1 MELEA
6 SQSLEAEDEA
16 LEISSWHPARRPES
30 VAITDD
36 SKHVVDEGETTAQ
49 DDAGRSTIGQEVPHN
64 RTESIPSEAA
74 SPSFMRPQSSLA
86 EDMSEKTVYHS
97 SSPLRPPSEPSV
109 ASVKQTVAAEEETEG
124 QNSIVM
130 LRNAALQTEGSES
143 GDSGVEEVGTHPDLG
158 QYTKDLHHSLNQESN
173 HTMSGSNT
181 SATNVTKILP
191 SDLPE
196 TLQSE
201 SQSLT
206 CRLNSPSDFS
216 RSNSFPEV
224 PLLRINHDLNSMVHL
239 PHSQVESIME
249 EIEETNHME
258 ENLVIN
264 DSDGLQGDLQ
274 VNDIFDN
281 NSYANEEE
289 SFADISGIG
298 GRETSMLVDEEAR
311 FEEGIPL
318 VQGYS
323 DNQNEQEPDFDVFGK
338 ADGSDDGFFAQ
349 VSSPPLNDG
358 PFKPQSLDRKMTSQV
373 LDSMTFPHYE
383 EVHEIQSK
391 YEDVPSVQDW
401 TEATTATSISTII
414 SEVPTERMKSDEK
427 TEGNSSQQSG
437 NQKQDHDLDA
447 LWQAALGDDDLLE
460 DELPV
465 DQSGFFDDGD
475 GFLGDSDTLSVPRPV
490 SDSNG
495 QVRGFDDNGTTNVQS
510 TTSRDTSQLYLQ
522 KEQQQIMPLGFSSQ
536 YANSMQQSPYTP
548 NGAFQSNHSQS
559 PMNYT
564 GSRQQSP
571 YGVPEPLQ
579 RPGMPEKTQSFVDKS
594 KGGYTSPYDL
604 PMDVTSRPKKRI
616 NPQPLPNRN
625 QNLANIPAP
634 PPRSNGVQPT
644 TAPSNGLTSFTT
656 SPVVTTR
663 PSLPPT
669 AFSPT
674 APPKI
679 PAGASSKS
687 AIGTFFEE
695 IPIAAKPRVSSNL
708 GKPSLAASSA
718 ISVPQQPPYEVV
730 RYNQQPP
737 IPRKAINNMQTS
749 ADYQLLPP
757 ERISPFTNTATA
769 SPANQAIPVSN
780 PRYSPAPPAPSGPL
794 SNRARYATPPIG
806 PPRPPSATQIL
817 PFQPRTS
824 SPLTRSTSA
833 THQYQLHSQPMD
845 SQGPPN
851 NFPPESRRPSLRP
864 YYTDRP
870 LPPAPE
876 VRDSQA
882 VTGNASPDF
891 ENDLPPASEFESKQH
906 PLQYHHPL
914 EESQVLS
921 PDIHALDSPRRS
933 QTQSPGSMM
942 PQSDVRVVQDYGGQ
956 RRVLLDDTILPGA
969 SNPYH
974 TSQIVPAAQVPSSE
988 KAISP
993 EINYLIPSDG
1003 REKDPLERWK
1013 GCPLFFFG
1021 FGGTAVTSFP
1031 KQIPRFTGQPT
1042 PFIKCSPGEV
1052 KLRMEKELSLDNR
1065 VVSFPGP
1072 LKSKNKKKDVLEWLG
1087 KSIQQLSQ
1095 QYVSISPDQILEDS
1109 RKRHEEKILLWK
1121 VLQTLVEH
1129 DGVVDGSPAVENAI
1143 RTILSPELITG
1154 ESSGQIS
1161 YDSNLP
1167 LRRIS
1172 KSSMRKNH
1180 SHVEDPEAL
1189 EGLRKLLLS
1198 GEREKAVW
1206 HAVDQ
1211 RLWGHAILLASTLS
1225 REVWKQVVQEF
1236 VHNEVKTYGDNT
1248 ESLAALYDIFAGN
1261 WEESIDELVPP
1272 SARAGL
1278 QMVSKSADP
1287 GSVKNATGLDG
1298 LDRWRETLSLVIS
1311 NRTPDDGRALVS
1323 LGQLLSR
1330 YGRIEAA
1337 HICFIFARSQT
1348 LFGGPDDN
1356 LVNVVLFGADHVQQP
1371 FDYARD
1377 LDSILLTEVY
1387 EFALNVLAPS
1397 SASTT
1402 TPHLQ
1407 AHKLYHAIVLAEH
1420 GYRDEAQQYCDNIQ
1434 NTLKGTT
1441 KLSPYY
1447 HNRLFS
1453 ALDDLSSRLKQAPK
1467 DGSASWIT
1475 RPSMDKVSGSVWSR
1489 FNQFV
1494 SGGDDSDTASIG
1506 SGRGLEGEAGP
1517 FSKVSGDTPTISR
1530 GPSPNGLYGSHGNG
1544 GLYNPGLA
1552 ISNTPY
1558 APVEAYAP
1566 RSSHEQPR
1574 HPERY
1579 ANSLQDPSRL
1589 HGDSLKQA
1597 NLHRQSSYSSMPTSS
1612 ADLYKKPQLDVHQS
1626 ISRPST
1632 ANVSSS
1638 KRDYSPTPVLSPEGL
1653 SERTRSNPSYMN
1665 ESQQPYSSASPYSQ
1679 HLTPPDDYTT
1689 SINLEQPP
1697 IPDEKSLGDNEPSSS
1712 YESSSTHNT
1721 GHGPFV
1727 DQRISTSYHPGLST
1741 YEPSPTFNQPYST
1754 CSDPV
1759 SGSEKSPTIPYGYAP
1774 PTTTGS
1780 YEYKPYTEDS
1790 EMSPVDT
1797 KPKKK
1802 TSYMDDDDDD
1812 FEAKA
1817 VALLRKGK
1825 EKEKPQQRGREPD
1838 EAVRRAAEEDG
1849 KRPFS
1854 MIYCYIV
1861 FRLID

>member
-1 MELEA
+1 MESEPPQNLEGG
-6 SQSLEAEDEA
+6 DEA
-16 LEISSWHPARRPES
+16 REISSWHPARRPES

-36 SKHVVDEGETTAQ
+36 NKHVDEGETSAYE
-49 DDAGRSTIGQEVPHN
+49 DAGRSTIVQEVRHS
-64 RTESIPSEAA
+64 RTESIPSEAPR
-74 SPSFMRPQSSLA
+74 SSSMQPQSSHA
-86 EDMSEKTVYHS
+86 ANMSQEVLYPS
-97 SSPLRPPSEPSV
+97 SSPPRTPSEPNDVSV
-109 ASVKQTVAAEEETEG
+109 RQTVAAEEETEG
-124 QNSIVM
+124 QNSVITPCDV
-130 LRNAALQTEGSES
+130 ALQTESSGT
-143 GDSGVEEVGTHPDLG
+143 GDSSIEEVGTHPDLG
-158 QYTKDLHHSLNQESN
+158 QRTEDSHHLLNQESN
-173 HTMSGSNT
+173 HTMSGSNI
-181 SATNVTKILP
+181 SATNATEIVP
-191 SDLPE
+191 SDLLE

-201 SQSLT
+201 SQSIT
-206 CRLNSPSDFS
+206 SGLNSPPAFS

-224 PLLRINHDLNSMVHL
+224 PPLRINHDLNSGVHL

-258 ENLVIN
+258 EISV
-264 DSDGLQGDLQ
+264 SSVRDGLQGNLQ
-274 VNDIFDN
+274 VNDLFDN
-281 NSYANEEE
+281 NSYANGEK
-289 SFADISGIG
+289 FLADISGTS
-298 GRETSMLVDEEAR
+298 GRETSMLVDEETR

-318 VQGYS
+318 VQGYNN
-323 DNQNEQEPDFDVFGK
+323 NQNEQEPDFDVFGK

-349 VSSPPLNDG
+349 VSSPPLKDG
-358 PFKPQSLDRKMTSQV
+358 PFKPQSLDRKMTRQV
-373 LDSMTFPHYE
+373 LDSMKFPRYE
-383 EVHEIQSK
+383 EVHEIQGK
-391 YEDVPSVQDW
+391 YNDVPPMQDW
-401 TEATTATSISTII
+401 TEGRMTTSTSTIL
-414 SEVPTERMKSDEK
+414 SEVPAERMKSDER

-437 NQKQDHDLDA
+437 DQKQDHDLDA

-460 DELPV
+460 DELPG
-465 DQSGFFDDGD
+465 DQSAFFDDGD
-475 GFLGDSDTLSVPRPV
+475 EFLGDSDTSSVPRPV

-495 QVRGFDDNGTTNVQS
+495 QVQGYDDNGATNVQS
-510 TTSRDTSQLYLQ
+510 TTSRNTSQPYLQ
-522 KEQQQIMPLGFSSQ
+522 QEQQQMMPSGFSSQ
-536 YANSMQQSPYTP
+536 YANSMQRSPYTP
-548 NGAFQSNHSQS
+548 NDASQSNHSQS
-559 PMNYT
+559 PMTYS

-571 YGVPEPLQ
+571 YGVPESLQ

-616 NPQPLPNRN
+616 TPQPLPNRN
-625 QNLANIPAP
+625 QNLATIPAP
-634 PPRSNGVQPT
+634 PPRSNSFQPT
-644 TAPSNGLTSFTT
+644 TAPSNRPTSFTT

-669 AFSPT
+669 AFSPI

-679 PAGASSKS
+679 PAGPSSKS
-687 AIGTFFEE
+687 AIGNFFEE
-695 IPIAAKPRVSSNL
+695 LPIAAKPRVSSSF
-708 GKPSLAASSA
+708 GKPLLPASSA
-718 ISVPQQPPYEVV
+718 ISVPLQSSYEAV
-730 RYNQQPP
+730 RSSQQPP
-737 IPRKAINNMQTS
+737 IPQKAINDTQTS
-749 ADYQLLPP
+749 AEYQLLPP
-757 ERISPFTNTATA
+757 ERISPFTNTATL

-794 SNRARYATPPIG
+794 SNRARYATPPSG
-806 PPRPPSATQIL
+806 PPRPPSSTPIL

-845 SQGPPN
+845 IQGPPN
-851 NFPPESRRPSLRP
+851 NYPSESRRPSLRP
-864 YYTDRP
+864 YHTDRP
-870 LPPAPE
+870 LPPPPE
-876 VRDSQA
+876 VHDSQA
-882 VTGNASPDF
+882 VTGKTSPDF
-891 ENDLPPASEFESKQH
+891 ENDLPPAHEFESKQH
-906 PLQYHHPL
+906 SLQYHHPL
-914 EESQVLS
+914 EESHVLS
-921 PDIHALDSPRRS
+921 PDIHALNSPRRS

-942 PQSDVRVVQDYGGQ
+942 PQSDVRVVQDYSSQ
-956 RRVLLDDTILPGA
+956 RRASVDDAILPGA
-969 SNPYH
+969 SNPYYA
-974 TSQIVPAAQVPSSE
+974 SQIVPTAQISSSE
-988 KAISP
+988 KTISP
-993 EINYLIPSDG
+993 KINYLIPSDG
-1003 REKDPLERWK
+1003 RERDPLERWK
-1013 GCPLFFFG
+1013 GCPIFFFG
-1021 FGGTAVTSFP
+1021 FGGTIVTSFP

-1052 KLRMEKELSLDNR
+1052 KLRTEKVASLDDR

-1095 QYVSISPDQILEDS
+1095 QYVSTSPDQILEDS

-1129 DGVVDGSPAVENAI
+1129 DGVVDGNPAVENAI

-1154 ESSGQIS
+1154 ESSGQTS

-1167 LRRIS
+1167 LKRIS
-1172 KSSMRKNH
+1172 KSSTHKNQ
-1180 SHVEDPEAL
+1180 SHGEDPEAL

-1225 REVWKQVVQEF
+1225 REIWKQVVQEF

-1278 QMVSKSADP
+1278 QMVSKTAGP

-1337 HICFIFARSQT
+1337 HICFIFAKSQT

-1356 LVNVVLFGADHVQQP
+1356 LVNIVLFGADHVQQP

-1407 AHKLYHAIVLAEH
+1407 AHKLYHATVLAEH

-1475 RPSMDKVSGSVWSR
+1475 RPTMDKVSGSVWSR

-1494 SGGDDSDTASIG
+1494 SGGDDSDTASTG

-1530 GPSPNGLYGSHGNG
+1530 GPSPNGLYGSYGNG
-1544 GLYNPGLA
+1544 GLYNPGLS

-1579 ANSLQDPSRL
+1579 GNSLQDSSRL
-1589 HGDSLKQA
+1589 HGDSLKQV

-1612 ADLYKKPQLDVHQS
+1612 PDFYKKPQLDVHQS

-1632 ANVSSS
+1632 ANISSS
-1638 KRDYSPTPVLSPEGL
+1638 KRDYSPTPVLSPEGM
-1653 SERTRSNPSYMN
+1653 SERIRPNPSYVN
-1665 ESQQPYSSASPYSQ
+1665 ESPQLYSSTSPYSQ
-1679 HLTPPDDYTT
+1679 NITPPDGYTN
-1689 SINLEQPP
+1689 SMNLEQSP
-1697 IPDEKSLGDNEPSSS
+1697 IPHEKALSNNEPSSS
-1712 YESSSTHNT
+1712 FEPSATSNTVHEPFIDQPISSSYQPN
-1721 GHGPFV
+1721 
-1727 DQRISTSYHPGLST
+1727 LNT
-1741 YEPSPTFNQPYST
+1741 YEPSSLFNQPYSAS
-1754 CSDPV
+1754 SDPV
-1759 SGSEKSPTIPYGYAP
+1759 SDSEKSPQTPYGYAP

-1790 EMSPVDT
+1790 EISPVDT

-1817 VALLRKGK
+1817 AALLRKGK
-1825 EKEKPQQRGREPD
+1825 EKGKPQQQGREPD

-1849 KRPFS
+1849 KCSFS
-1854 MIYCYIV
+1854 TISCYIV
-1861 FRLID
+1861 LGIID